1 MAEIKDV
8 LKQRGD
14 VHGAFKNNASI
25 SQQLKTVVASSMNYC
40 QLSAVQK
47 EALDLICGKISRVL
61 SGNPDFPDHWLDIE
75 GYARLVY
82 NDLPTR
88 EEE

>member
-1 MAEIKDV
+1 
-8 LKQRGD
+8 
-14 VHGAFKNNASI
+14 
-25 SQQLKTVVASSMNYC
+25 MNYG

-47 EALDLICGKISRVL
+47 EALDMICSKISRIL

-75 GYARLVY
+75 GYARLVN

-88 EEE
+88 EEK